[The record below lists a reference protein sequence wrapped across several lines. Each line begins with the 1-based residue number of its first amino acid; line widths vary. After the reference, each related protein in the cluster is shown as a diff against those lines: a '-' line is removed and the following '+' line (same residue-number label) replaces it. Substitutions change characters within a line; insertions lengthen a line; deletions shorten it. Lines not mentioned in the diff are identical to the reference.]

1 MDKSPLGDR
10 TVVVFGG
17 TGALGSA
24 VVERM
29 LADDAT
35 VIVADAAVPKASD
48 GHVGVQYVIVDALN
62 EDSVA
67 SCFDS
72 LNPAPWAVVNLI
84 GGFAGAQSIADLELS
99 VLRRQFEL
107 NLVTAATITKYA
119 VRHIKAG
126 GLGGRIVHTSSRVA
140 TQDGHDGFSYS
151 VSKLAVVRLVEATAT
166 EVRDDA
172 ITVNCVIPGSFDTD
186 LAAELVYT
194 DRDAVTSM
202 IPVGRWGRPEELA
215 HAVAFLLDD
224 LASYVTGA
232 VLTVDGGMSMGG

>member
-1 MDKSPLGDR
+1 MNKSPLGDR

-172 ITVNCVIPGSFDTD
+172 ITVNCVMPSIIDTPANRASMATADFDKWPKAHEIADVVSFLVSDASA
-186 LAAELVYT
+186 LISGAALPVY
-194 DRDAVTSM
+194 
-202 IPVGRWGRPEELA
+202 GRA
-215 HAVAFLLDD
+215 
-224 LASYVTGA
+224 
-232 VLTVDGGMSMGG
+232 